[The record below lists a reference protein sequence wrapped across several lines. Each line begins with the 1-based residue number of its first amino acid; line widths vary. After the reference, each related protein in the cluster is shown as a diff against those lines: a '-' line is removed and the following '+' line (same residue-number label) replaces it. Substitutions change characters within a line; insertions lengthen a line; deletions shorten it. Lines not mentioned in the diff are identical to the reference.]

1 MDRPTKPI
9 RLDKND
15 TESDYEALRHGNDDS
30 SSREEEARPRPTG
43 KRKSRIGERLS
54 GVGDRLSRSSVR
66 VSLTAMNISTMKRSW
81 LPPLIHLAYNPLTL
95 AGLFLVNATAVF
107 WLFVLPVA
115 TQEGARHPYLL
126 IVFFGILPI
135 AFLLGLCAIPI
146 GIMRHYRR
154 MTKRGVGVREFE
166 PLGWDNLEFRR
177 ITFFVVGAT
186 CCNVLVGGYLSQH
199 TVHYMDSPDFCST
212 TCHSMSPQYIA
223 YQDSPHRNIDCVE
236 CHIGSG
242 RRAYARAKLNGLW
255 QVAANLFELYPTP
268 IPTPLENLRPAR
280 EICESCHWP
289 RSFSGVQIRVLDHF
303 SQDSANTHT
312 KTVIVLRIGGGPV
325 TKGIHGAHLASGEV
339 FEYVAADRRQEV
351 IWVRHTDSIGTVTE
365 YHAEL
370 SDSAAY
376 QDHEVRTMDCLDCHT
391 RPSHRFKT
399 TTRALDEAMASGEIR
414 TNLPWIRKYG
424 LTVLRASYADDA
436 DAAQRIPA
444 SLASH
449 YRAEHPELLEA
460 RADAIEQAAEGLVA
474 IHRRNVFPSMG
485 IEWGT
490 YPDNSGH
497 TDSPGCFRCHGSGL
511 TNAEGESIRADCS
524 LCHIV
529 LAMRESK
536 PEILAQ
542 LGMEP

>member
-9 RLDKND
+9 RLDQSGAD
-15 TESDYEALRHGNDDS
+15 SDHDDDRRGGGDS
-30 SSREEEARPRPTG
+30 GFTANEPGSRKTG
-43 KRKSRIGERLS
+43 RRQSRLGERLS
-54 GVGDRLSRSSVR
+54 SVGDRLSRSSAR
-66 VSLTAMNISTMKRSW
+66 VSLSAMNISTMKRSW
-81 LPPLIHLAYNPLTL
+81 LPPLIHLAYNPLTM

-135 AFLLGLCAIPI
+135 AFLVGLCAIPL
-146 GIMRHYRR
+146 GITRHYRR
-154 MTKRGVGVREFE
+154 TTRNGVQVREFE
-166 PLGWDNLEFRR
+166 PLGWDNREFRR
-177 ITFFVVGAT
+177 MAFFIVGAT

-212 TCHSMSPQYIA
+212 TCHSMSPQYVA

-255 QVAANLFELYPTP
+255 QVAANLFELYPKP

-289 RSFSGVQIRVLDHF
+289 RSFSGVQVRVLDHF
-303 SQDSANTHT
+303 AQDSANTHT

-325 TKGIHGAHLASGEV
+325 TIGIHGAHLASGELLE
-339 FEYVAADRRQEV
+339 FVAADRRKE
-351 IWVRHTDSIGTVTE
+351 ILWVRHTDSTGTVTE
-365 YHAEL
+365 YHTEQWDPGAHTV
-370 SDSAAY
+370 
-376 QDHEVRTMDCLDCHT
+376 QEVRTMDCLDCHT

-399 TTRALDEAMASGEIR
+399 ATRAIDEALALGEI
-414 TNLPWIRKYG
+414 NADLPWIRKYG
-424 LTVLRASYADDA
+424 LSVLRAGYA
-436 DAAQRIPA
+436 DAAREIPE
-444 SLASH
+444 SLANH
-449 YRAEHPELLEA
+449 YRADHPGLHETLG
-460 RADAIEQAAEGLVA
+460 DVIVQAGEDLVA
-474 IHRRNVFPSMG
+474 IHSRNVFPTMG
-485 IEWGT
+485 IGWGT
-490 YPDNSGH
+490 YPDHSGH

-511 TNAEGESIRADCS
+511 SNAEGKSISADCS
-524 LCHIV
+524 LCHVV
-529 LAMRESK
+529 LAMRESE

-542 LGMEP
+542 LGIEP